1 MLHRPACSEM
11 VAVKFLVLISARAL
25 FAAILFNVLSVVVLV
40 GVIIQSMGAALAW
53 LIGRT
58 WRGR

>member
-1 MLHRPACSEM
+1 M
-11 VAVKFLVLISARAL
+11 KFLVLISARAL

-40 GVIIQSMGAALAW
+40 GVIIQSVDATIAALAW